1 MSEQPEITQRDLRNR
16 SEEIMDAVENGQAFT
31 VTRGGHRIGEH
42 RGDGAAMSVPPP
54 HDSAEIPG
62 LEFRHRRRGD
72 EYAEAVTGDYPGGGG
87 MLSMSAVSPASSSRS
102 AGRRVRSWR
111 T

>member
-1 MSEQPEITQRDLRNR
+1 MLTLVPVQGSQVPA
-16 SEEIMDAVENGQAFT
+16 SADARGIPGRPAST
-31 VTRGGHRIGEH
+31 GVTEP
-42 RGDGAAMSVPPP
+42 AMSVPAP

-102 AGRRVRSWR
+102 AGRRVRSSR